1 MANAGS
7 KCPVCLRTVAV
18 GIVSQ
23 TLVQHEDKTGFRCAG
38 SGTSPGAGRPA
49 AAPRKTAATS
59 TPRTSTSS
67 AAKRTSPATK
77 GGVTVRRIE
86 VDPEILARRQ
96 EKQERIREERAAAAR
111 DRNDANIS
119 YFDEL
124 R

>member
-49 AAPRKTAATS
+49 SAPRKAPASSSPRPS
-59 TPRTSTSS
+59 T
-67 AAKRTSPATK
+67 AAKRSSPATK
-77 GGVTVRRIE
+77 GGVTVRRVE
-86 VDPEILARRQ
+86 VDQEELARRQ
-96 EKQERIREERAAAAR
+96 EKQDRLREERAAAAR
-111 DRNDANIS
+111 ARNDANIS

>member
-7 KCPVCLRTVAV
+7 KCPACSRTVAV

-38 SGTSPGAGRPA
+38 SGTSPGAARPA
-49 AAPRKTAATS
+49 AAPRKASASATARTS
-59 TPRTSTSS
+59 TP
-67 AAKRTSPATK
+67 AAKRTSPPTK
-77 GGVTVRRIE
+77 GGVTVRRVE
-86 VDPEILARRQ
+86 VNQEELARRQ

-111 DRNDANIS
+111 ERNDANIS

>member
-23 TLVQHEDKTGFRCAG
+23 TLVQHEDKTGFRCPG
-38 SGTSPGAGRPA
+38 SGTTPGAGRPA
-49 AAPRKTAATS
+49 AAPRKAPAS
-59 TPRTSTSS
+59 GTPRTSP

-77 GGVTVRRIE
+77 GGVTVRRVE
-86 VDPEILARRQ
+86 VDQEELARRQ
-96 EKQERIREERAAAAR
+96 EKQNRMREERAAAAR
-111 DRNDANIS
+111 ERNDANIS
-119 YFDEL
+119 YFDEN